1 MESGVKAGRAIASF
15 FISPVGIITYFII
28 RDKRPKNAKTY
39 LMISLVAIGLTV
51 GGVIFNTVIN
61 KVNEEKK

>member
-28 RDKRPKNAKTY
+28 RDKRPNNAKTY
-39 LMISLVAIGLTV
+39 LTISLVAIGLTV
-51 GGVIFNTVIN
+51 GGVVFRSIMN
-61 KVNEEKK
+61 KE